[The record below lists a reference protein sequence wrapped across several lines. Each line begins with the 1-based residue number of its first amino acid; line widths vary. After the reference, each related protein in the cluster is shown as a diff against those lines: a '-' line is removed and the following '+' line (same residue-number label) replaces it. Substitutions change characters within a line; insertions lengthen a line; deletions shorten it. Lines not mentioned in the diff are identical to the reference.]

1 MTTEEF
7 ISAIRTNEILW
18 NINHPNFK
26 NVLEKQQIWDEIG
39 SRFNLPTIKCK
50 RKWKG
55 LRATLCRQKLKTG
68 DKDLP
73 PLKGGTKWKYAKDM
87 EFLVPIIK
95 KKSPLF
101 AQENN
106 KNSSESSVE
115 SDDEVVVSPLEPPI
129 ELKLEK
135 DNKVVIMNQGEQIFQ
150 FIEAVKQRPVLWSH
164 NDPNFKYKELKDY
177 AWKEIENLLGIP
189 VENCRKKW
197 KYFKVY
203 LGREI
208 SRHPDNDSTWAYF
221 THLDFVRPFLGH
233 GTRTKPIPDESP
245 KDPPPVVSEQKKD
258 FPEKVI
264 EEVEKN
270 PLLWDVHHK
279 NHKSIYK
286 KMKAWEKIANKLEST
301 IDEVKKKWRGLRD
314 VYSRSYNK
322 NPDEKTN
329 IWPYFKLLM
338 FLEPHLKGKR
348 LNFEKSFERTVSD
361 DDSLS
366 SEGWGTDNEHK
377 MEKVKEEVKE
387 FSNEEFIE
395 VMKEKRILWDSNFNN
410 YKNVKLRFV
419 AWQEVADHF
428 SVLVEDCKKKW
439 RVLRDLF
446 VRNFLKPINEEDKHW
461 RYYKPMQFLVPHIKA
476 EKRDQLGTQSNPS
489 GSLVDEIKQEVRENS
504 IPSISEETQH
514 DETGNDSNEEFIN
527 FMKSHEML
535 WNLSS
540 ESYKNKDLRL
550 QAWQEV
556 TDHFAMSNIAEC
568 RKKWKA
574 LRDAFT
580 RNYYKPIKE
589 EEKSWKYY
597 KQMNFLVPNLKYK
610 RNTPNQDDSCEEPDI
625 KQNGEEEQY
634 QELVVK
640 QELMDEDNYSSAY
653 EEIDRLEMESK
664 EPFCVDEFII
674 KVKQHEMLW
683 DSNNENYRNN
693 ELRAKEW
700 ELIAAHF
707 SCSVEE
713 CKRKWKALRDSFVRN
728 YFKPIKE
735 KYKNWNYYSQMKF
748 LGPHVKYKKGDSF
761 VGESEFKRRNDN
773 SFSSSFEESKNDENQ
788 SSKRKALKKF
798 TVKEFINEIRKHTIL
813 WDLNDERCKDRKYR
827 LQAWKQI
834 AAHFSVSSLECKRK
848 WATLRGAFIRE
859 FAKYPNNATWENFE
873 ELDFLLP
880 YLKANVTVKR
890 ELSVSDNGDNNGP
903 STQQNNEQS
912 FEANEINSA
921 NQSIFTS
928 PDQNWIENFILA
940 VEKQTILW
948 DTADINY
955 KKALKRQQAWNTIAK
970 EFGVS
975 INEAKRKWKSL
986 RANFTADLNKYG
998 NNTEENSTTRWKYY
1012 KTMTFLCPHLKI
1024 NNTGEMGY
1032 EVNYDSDSCGANT
1045 AKFQVSNGT
1054 TVDDNSTIEFI
1065 QAIKDKELL
1074 WNYVDESYKDEMKK
1088 KEAWEE
1094 IANKFGLSITDC
1106 KEKWMALQNG
1116 YTRVIVGQANDRK
1129 YTWKYCEQMDFLRPF
1144 IKTSMDSP
1152 NFVEVSGCFSFE
1164 DIIEDYSFPDQ
1175 PGVSKDDDLDDA
1187 LYEEL
1192 FECSPSAIVQ
1202 SIEQNDVQISDMRE
1216 RVAAKRRKYSDTSSD
1231 DEDKEFFHSLKEKMR
1246 KLPSYVKCDAKG
1258 HIEAYLKVVAAN
1270 HNVV

>member
-95 KKSPLF
+95 KKSSPLF

-428 SVLVEDCKKKW
+428 SVLD
-439 RVLRDLF
+439 
-446 VRNFLKPINEEDKHW
+446 
-461 RYYKPMQFLVPHIKA
+461 
-476 EKRDQLGTQSNPS
+476 
-489 GSLVDEIKQEVRENS
+489 
-504 IPSISEETQH
+504 
-514 DETGNDSNEEFIN
+514 
-527 FMKSHEML
+527 
-535 WNLSS
+535 
-540 ESYKNKDLRL
+540 
-550 QAWQEV
+550 
-556 TDHFAMSNIAEC
+556 IAEC